1 MWFCSCAISQLT
13 AADRDNWQ
21 GAVHIGMLD
30 SLSVVW
36 EKWPDASHNC
46 FCDICVVRKCQPT
59 VSEK

>member
-1 MWFCSCAISQLT
+1 MWFCSCAIPQLT

-46 FCDICVVRKCQPT
+46 LCDACVVRKRQPT
-59 VSEK
+59 VCEK